1 MASILARKL
10 KMTQIWKDKTVV
22 PVTVVKAEPNKVS
35 LVRTKERDGYEAVQ
49 LSFAKRK
56 KEFKIQNSELKIGDS
71 VDVSV
76 FAEGDSVRVSGTT
89 KGRGFQG
96 VVKRHGFSGG
106 PKTHGQKNRF
116 RAGGSIGST
125 APQRV
130 TPGRRMAGHMGNER
144 VTLKNLKVVGVDKEN
159 GLMFLKGAVPGAR
172 GGLLEIQKV
181 ESRK

>member
-1 MASILARKL
+1 
-10 KMTQIWKDKTVV
+10 
-22 PVTVVKAEPNKVS
+22 
-35 LVRTKERDGYEAVQ
+35 
-49 LSFAKRK
+49 
-56 KEFKIQNSELKIGDS
+56 
-71 VDVSV
+71 VSV